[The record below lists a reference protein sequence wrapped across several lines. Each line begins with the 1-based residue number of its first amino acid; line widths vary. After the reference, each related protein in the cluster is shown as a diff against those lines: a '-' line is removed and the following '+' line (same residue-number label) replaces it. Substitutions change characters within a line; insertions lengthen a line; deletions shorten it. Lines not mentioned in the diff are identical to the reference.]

1 MNRRGVDYNL
11 KNRFE
16 KLHVEYDEDIEKEVS
31 RTEVVF
37 DNSKTILSKNQSPDI
52 FFDYGLNPYRGCEH
66 GCVYCYA
73 RPTHEYLGYSA
84 GLDFE
89 TKIIV
94 KKDAAKLLQ
103 SEFLKTSWKPQP
115 VCLSGITDCYQPL
128 ERKFEIT
135 RQCLEVFLKFRNPVY
150 IITKNSLIRRDI
162 DILTEL
168 AKLNLV
174 KVNLSVTSLRREL
187 SRILEPRTSIPER
200 RIETIR
206 ELSKHGIPVY
216 VNVAPIIPC
225 LNDEEIPQILEAVSK
240 AGAKGA
246 GFILLRLPH
255 SLKDLFSNWLEL
267 NFPDRKQKVLN
278 RLKELR
284 GGYLYKSEFGKR
296 FSGEGVYAEMIA
308 NLFEKNLKKFGLNEN
323 KFSLSSDN
331 FIRKPDSEQ
340 LQFF

>member
-1 MNRRGVDYNL
+1 MNKRGVSYNL

-16 KLHVEYDEDIEKEVS
+16 KYHVEYDEDIEDVS
-31 RTEVVF
+31 PRTEIIF
-37 DNSKTILSKNQSPDI
+37 DNSKSVLSKNNSPDI

-66 GCVYCYA
+66 GCIYCYA
-73 RPTHEYLGYSA
+73 RPTHEYLGYSS

-89 TKIIV
+89 TKIV
-94 KKDAAKLLQ
+94 AKKDAAKLLHL
-103 SEFLKTSWKPQP
+103 EFSKTSWKPQP

-128 ERKFEIT
+128 ERKLKIT
-135 RQCLEVFLKFRNPVY
+135 RECLEVFLKFRNPVY
-150 IITKNSLIRRDI
+150 LITKNSLIRRDI
-162 DILTEL
+162 DILKEL
-168 AKLNLV
+168 AELNLV
-174 KVNLSVTSLRREL
+174 RVNLSVTSLKREI
-187 SRILEPRTSIPER
+187 SRILEPRTSIPEK
-200 RIETIR
+200 RIETIH
-206 ELSKHGIPVY
+206 ELSSSGIPVY

-255 SLKDLFSNWLEL
+255 SLKEIFSDWLEL

-308 NLFEKNLKKFGLNEN
+308 SLFEKNLKKFGLNEN
-323 KFSLSSDN
+323 NFVLSSDK
-331 FIRKPDSEQ
+331 FIRNPGAEQ
-340 LQFF
+340 LQFL